1 MNHLVDEK
9 CIFEFD
15 QIYNSD
21 YWGGGSGGGSTIAS
35 TEMYRK
41 FLEDFIIKY
50 KIKSISDIGCGDWE
64 FSQYIYWDDLTY
76 RGYDIV
82 ERVIQSNNKKFA
94 KPNIEFKLLKDYN
107 KISPSDLLICK
118 DVLQHLN
125 HKEVNKLIKIV
136 FPKFKNILLTNDV
149 STNPLENDSKY
160 NKDLKPGEYA
170 WFDIRKKPYLLK
182 AKTVLTYDLH
192 FTKDDTYFRKE
203 TVLVNLDN

>member
-9 CIFEFD
+9 CISEFER
-15 QIYNSD
+15 IYNTN
-21 YWGGGSGGGSTIAS
+21 YWGGSGGGSKIAT
-35 TEMYRK
+35 TEIFIK

-50 KIKSISDIGCGDWE
+50 NVKSVSDIGCGDWE
-64 FSQYIYWDDLTY
+64 FSQYINWDDLTY
-76 RGYDIV
+76 KGYDIV

-94 KPNIEFKLLKDYN
+94 KPNIEFKLLNDYS
-107 KISPSDLLICK
+107 KISSSDLLICK

-149 STNPLENDSKY
+149 SNNSSESDSEY
-160 NKDLKPGEYA
+160 NKDLIPGEWN

-192 FTKDDTYFRKE
+192 FPEVDRYFRKE
-203 TVLVNLDN
+203 TVLVYLNN